1 MKTKRPLKLTQSR
14 HRNLRGHGR
23 VNNLLDTEAPLIII
37 GLQADGTGTEAD
49 ATTYYPIGRRF
60 YAGVKLKF

>member
-23 VNNLLDTEAPLIII
+23 VNNLLDTEATLIII
-37 GLQADGTGTEAD
+37 GLQADSTGTETGAS
-49 ATTYYPIGRRF
+49 TYDPIGRRLLCMRQ
-60 YAGVKLKF
+60 AEV